1 MTFAEREKKA
11 IELVQQMDSR
21 LGPLDK
27 VLANYKGAKG
37 QWGNA
42 KYFETKISNERWSFV
57 DYEKWNAIYTLCRK
71 LKRRQLIWDETGTYE
86 FTVKLCGNYKIYNSN
101 G

>member
-1 MTFAEREKKA
+1 MTSVEREKKA

-37 QWGNA
+37 KCGNG
-42 KYFETKISNERWSFV
+42 KYFETKIPNERWKFV
-57 DYEKWNAIYTLCRK
+57 DYEKWNEIYMLCRK
-71 LKRRQLIWDETGTYE
+71 LKRRQLI
-86 FTVKLCGNYKIYNSN
+86 
-101 G
+101 

>member
-27 VLANYKGAKG
+27 VLANYKGAQG

-42 KYFETKISNERWSFV
+42 KYFE
-57 DYEKWNAIYTLCRK
+57 
-71 LKRRQLIWDETGTYE
+71 LKKWDER
-86 FTVKLCGNYKIYNSN
+86 
-101 G
+101 

>member
-11 IELVQQMDSR
+11 IELVQKMDSK

-27 VLANYKGAKG
+27 VLANYKGATG

-42 KYFETKISNERWSFV
+42 KYFELKKWDERWKFV
-57 DYEKWNAIYTLCRK
+57 DYEK
-71 LKRRQLIWDETGTYE
+71 
-86 FTVKLCGNYKIYNSN
+86 
-101 G
+101 